1 MAFTAYRYRIYPT
14 STQAVQLVQT
24 FGCVRFVYNQCLN
37 EEERLHAEGLP
48 FAGKNAMNAWCNH
61 DLKDR
66 FLFLK
71 DVDKFAITNA
81 VWHLVDGYKR
91 FFEGN
96 GKHPRY
102 KSRHRS
108 RMSYTTNVTN
118 RNIEVGDKYV
128 KLPKLGKVR
137 AVIHREIPDGMRIK
151 SATVSMERD
160 GTFYCSVLCEYEE
173 AVYPVQMPEQNAVGL
188 DYKSDGLYVSSD
200 GDVCG
205 SPKYY
210 RRSGK
215 RLAKLQRELS
225 RKVGSRKGEKESANH
240 RKQRRKVAKLL
251 RHVANQRRD
260 YIHKRSTEIANR
272 YDLVAVEDLDMR
284 TLSNKGF
291 GNGKAT
297 LDNGYGM
304 FLDLLEYKLRDRGK
318 TLIRVD
324 KWFPS
329 SQLCSCCGHQ
339 NPSVKSLS
347 VRKWTCPV
355 CGTPH
360 DRDINAAVD
369 IRDEGIRQYLAG

>member
-1 MAFTAYRYRIYPT
+1 MSNRAFKYRIYPN
-14 STQAVQLVQT
+14 QEQEELFMKT
-24 FGCVRFVYNQCLN
+24 FGCCRKVWNLMLADKIARYQSDGSMLYNTPAMYKNDYPYLREVDSLALANVQ
-37 EEERLHAEGLP
+37 LHLQSA
-48 FAGKNAMNAWCNH
+48 
-61 DLKDR
+61 
-66 FLFLK
+66 
-71 DVDKFAITNA
+71 
-81 VWHLVDGYKR
+81 YKA
-91 FFEGN
+91 FFERPNIGFP
-96 GKHPRY
+96 KF
-102 KSRHRS
+102 KSRKNS
-108 RMSYTTNVTN
+108 RFSYTTNNQNGT
-118 RNIEVGDKYV
+118 V
-128 KLPKLGKVR
+128 KVDCAARKIRLPKAGLVK

-173 AVYPVQMPEQNAVGL
+173 MVSPVQTPEQNAVGL
-188 DYKSDGLYVSSD
+188 DYRSDGLYVSSD

-272 YDLVAVEDLDMR
+272 YDLVAVEDLNMQ

-360 DRDINAAVD
+360 DRDINAAVN
-369 IRDEGIRQYLAG
+369 IRNEGIRQYLAG